1 MAGGSRGGIDVD
13 LFAQLLINGVITG
26 ATYALIAIGLTLIFG
41 MMRVVN
47 FAHGEFYML
56 GAYVAMS
63 AASTFGLGYFLAIPV
78 AIVVVAVLAAGFEWS
93 FLRPLRNADILTTAL
108 VTIGLAIFLQ
118 NTALVIWGPKP
129 GLVPDPFGGGTLQ
142 FGEVGVTKTRLFALV
157 VAVFAMSMLG
167 LIIKYTKFGRMMRA
181 TFQDRDAAALQG
193 IEVDRVYSLSFIIGA
208 GLAASAGAL
217 LCAIFVVSPDMG
229 NMANLKSFAVVILGG
244 LGNIP
249 GAVAGGFLLGL
260 AESFGAGYVST
271 GYKDGISFL
280 LLIIILLVRPYGLFG
295 REGAE

>member
-1 MAGGSRGGIDVD
+1 MD
-13 LFAQLLINGVITG
+13 LFGQLLTNGVIIG

-56 GAYVAMS
+56 GAYVAVS
-63 AASTFGLGYFLAIPV
+63 AATEYNLGYFAALPV
-78 AIVVVAVLAAGFEWS
+78 AVVLIAAVGYVFERV

-108 VTIGLAIFLQ
+108 VTIGLSIFFQ

-129 GLVPDPFGGGTLQ
+129 GQAVDPFAGGVLMLGDI
-142 FGEVGVTKTRLFALV
+142 GVTTIRMFTLAMAIAAM
-157 VAVFAMSMLG
+157 VALG
-167 LIIKYTKFGRMMRA
+167 LVIKYTKFGRTMRA

-193 IEVDRVYSLSFIIGA
+193 IEVDRVFSLSFVIGV
-208 GLAASAGAL
+208 GLAALAGAL
-217 LCAIFVVSPDMG
+217 LSAVFVVSPDMG

-260 AESFGAGYVST
+260 AESFGAGYVSS

-280 LLIIILLVRPYGLFG
+280 LLIIVLLVRPYGLFG
-295 REGAE
+295 REGSET

>member
-1 MAGGSRGGIDVD
+1 VS
-13 LFAQLLINGVITG
+13 LFAQLLTNGIVIG
-26 ATYALIAIGLTLIFG
+26 ATYALVAIGLTLIFG
-41 MMRVVN
+41 MMRVIN

-56 GAYVAMS
+56 GAYVATS
-63 AASTFGLGYFLAIPV
+63 VATEYGLGYFWALPIA
-78 AIVVVAVLAAGFEWS
+78 VVFIAVVGFAFEQI

-108 VTIGLAIFLQ
+108 VTIGLSIFFQ

-129 GLVPDPFGGGTLQ
+129 EQVADPFGGSVLSIGA
-142 FGEVGVTKTRLFALV
+142 VAVTGIRLFALA
-157 VAVFAMSMLG
+157 VAVAAMCALG
-167 LIIKYTKFGRMMRA
+167 VLIKYTKFGRMMRA

-193 IEVDRVYSLSFIIGA
+193 IEVDHVFSFSFVIGVALASL
-208 GLAASAGAL
+208 AGAL
-217 LCAIFVVSPDMG
+217 LSAIFVVSPDMG

-260 AESFGAGYVST
+260 AESFGAGYISA

-280 LLIIILLVRPYGLFG
+280 LLINVLLIRPYGLFG
-295 REGAE
+295 REGSE

>member
-1 MAGGSRGGIDVD
+1 MD
-13 LFAQLLINGVITG
+13 LFVQLLTNGIIIG

-56 GAYVAMS
+56 GAYVAVS
-63 AASTFGLGYFLAIPV
+63 AATALNLGYFFALPI
-78 AIVVVAVLAAGFEWS
+78 AIVSVSIVGFVFERL
-93 FLRPLRNADILTTAL
+93 FLRPLRNAEILSTAL
-108 VTIGLAIFLQ
+108 VTIGLSIFLQ
-118 NTALVIWGPKP
+118 NTALLIWGPKP
-129 GLVPDPFGGGTLQ
+129 GQVLDPFAGVTLRL
-142 FGEVGVTKTRLFALV
+142 GDVGVTAIRMFALV
-157 VAVFAMSMLG
+157 VAVTAMAALG
-167 LIIKYTKFGRMMRA
+167 LLIKYTKFGRMMRA

-193 IEVDRVYSLSFIIGA
+193 IEVDRVFCLSFVVGVA
-208 GLAASAGAL
+208 LASLAGAL
-217 LCAIFVVSPDMG
+217 LSAIFVVSPDMG

-280 LLIIILLVRPYGLFG
+280 LLIIVLLVRPYGLFG
-295 REGAE
+295 REGSEA

>member
-1 MAGGSRGGIDVD
+1 MD
-13 LFAQLLINGVITG
+13 LFAQLLTNGIIIG

-56 GAYVAMS
+56 GAYVAVS
-63 AASTFGLGYFLAIPV
+63 AATEFNLGYFAALPIAVVLIS
-78 AIVVVAVLAAGFEWS
+78 IVGYLFEQV
-93 FLRPLRNADILTTAL
+93 FLRPLRNADILSTAL
-108 VTIGLAIFLQ
+108 VTIGLSIFFQ

-129 GLVPDPFGGGTLQ
+129 GQIVDPFGGATLML
-142 FGEVGVTKTRLFALV
+142 GEVGVTAIRMFTLT
-157 VAVFAMSMLG
+157 VAVAAMAALG
-167 LIIKYTKFGRMMRA
+167 LLIKYTKFGRMMRA

-193 IEVDRVYSLSFIIGA
+193 IEVDRVFSLSFVLGVA
-208 GLAASAGAL
+208 LASLAGAL
-217 LCAIFVVSPDMG
+217 LSAVFVVSPEMG

-260 AESFGAGYVST
+260 AESLGAGYIST

-280 LLIIILLVRPYGLFG
+280 LLIIVLLIRPYGLFG
-295 REGAE
+295 REGSEA

>member
-1 MAGGSRGGIDVD
+1 MD
-13 LFAQLLINGVITG
+13 LFAQLLTNGIIIG

-63 AASTFGLGYFLAIPV
+63 AASGLNLGYFFSLPIAV
-78 AIVVVAVLAAGFEWS
+78 VSVSIVGFAFERV
-93 FLRPLRNADILTTAL
+93 FLRPLRNAGILSTAL
-108 VTIGLAIFLQ
+108 VTIGFSIFLQ
-118 NTALVIWGPKP
+118 NTALLIWGPRP
-129 GLVPDPFGGGTLQ
+129 GQVADPFGGATWMLGD
-142 FGEVGVTKTRLFALV
+142 VGVTKIRLFALV
-157 VAVFAMSMLG
+157 VAVAAMALLG
-167 LIIKYTKFGRMMRA
+167 ALIKYTKVGRTMRA
-181 TFQDRDAAALQG
+181 TFQDREAAALQG
-193 IEVDRVYSLSFIIGA
+193 IEVDRVFSLSFVVGVA
-208 GLAASAGAL
+208 LASFAGAL
-217 LCAIFVVSPDMG
+217 LSTIFVVSPDMG

-260 AESFGAGYVST
+260 AESFGAGYIST

-280 LLIIILLVRPYGLFG
+280 LLIMVLLVRPYGLFG
-295 REGAE
+295 RESFEA

>member
-1 MAGGSRGGIDVD
+1 MD
-13 LFAQLLINGVITG
+13 LFAQLLANGIITG

-63 AASTFGLGYFLAIPV
+63 AASTFGLGYFLGIPV
-78 AIVVVAVLAAGFEWS
+78 AIVAVAILGLVFERL
-93 FLRPLRNADILTTAL
+93 FLKPLRNADILTTAL
-108 VTIGLAIFLQ
+108 VTIGLSIFLQ

-129 GLVPDPFGGGTLQ
+129 GQIVDPFDGGTLML
-142 FGEVGVTKTRLFALV
+142 GDVAVTKIRLFALLIALAAM
-157 VAVFAMSMLG
+157 VALG
-167 LIIKYTKFGRMMRA
+167 LVIKYSKFGRMMRA

-193 IEVDRVYSLSFIIGA
+193 IDVDRVYSLSFVIGA

-217 LCAIFVVSPDMG
+217 LSAVFVVSPDMG

-244 LGNIP
+244 LGNIR

-260 AESFGAGYVST
+260 SESFGAGYVSA

-280 LLIIILLVRPYGLFG
+280 LLIIVLLIRPYGLFG
-295 REGAE
+295 REGSEA

>member
-1 MAGGSRGGIDVD
+1 MD
-13 LFAQLLINGVITG
+13 LFVQLLTNGVIIG

-56 GAYVAMS
+56 GAYVAVS
-63 AASTFGLGYFLAIPV
+63 AATALNLGYFFALPIAVVSIS
-78 AIVVVAVLAAGFEWS
+78 IVGFAFERV
-93 FLRPLRNADILTTAL
+93 FLRPLRNADILSAAL
-108 VTIGLAIFLQ
+108 VTIGLSIFLQ
-118 NTALVIWGPKP
+118 NTALLIWGPKP
-129 GLVPDPFGGGTLQ
+129 GQVVDPFAGATLRL
-142 FGEVGVTKTRLFALV
+142 GDVGVTAIRMFALV
-157 VAVFAMSMLG
+157 VAVTAIAALG
-167 LIIKYTKFGRMMRA
+167 LLIKYTKVGRMMRA

-193 IEVDRVYSLSFIIGA
+193 IEVDRVFCLSFVVGVA
-208 GLAASAGAL
+208 LAALAGAL
-217 LCAIFVVSPDMG
+217 LSAIFVVSPDMG

-260 AESFGAGYVST
+260 AESFGAGYIST

-280 LLIIILLVRPYGLFG
+280 LLIIVLLVRPYGLFG
-295 REGAE
+295 REGSEA